1 LRSSLEN
8 RLGAGSVFRDVDV
21 IEPGQDFVDTIEA
34 RVRACRVF
42 LALIGQEW
50 IDARNAAGER
60 RLDDEEDYLRREV
73 AVALARPDLRV
84 IPVLVEGAA
93 VPGTTQLP
101 PDRWALSRRH
111 AVSLRDETWEAD
123 VDRLTEA
130 VRKVVGQAKAEE
142 AVGRGRPRRVHPAL
156 WTLVGAAAVIVA
168 IALPRLMPGGDVPS
182 SSNVDG
188 ASSFS
193 TGASVGD
200 RGTRVALPAE
210 GVTIAIPRISEIE
223 MGEQIY
229 SLVAGSLAPRG
240 DSMTLRLRFRTFNES
255 RYDHAP
261 ASVVVRLTAGSEEKT
276 PITSFDGLLPGR
288 TVLPGDVTFV
298 LPRNTATALLQ
309 LSQGDESGELPLDL
323 APGGPLVTTAQDL
336 DTESRSVGYPMYFRD
351 EPVLL
356 EADGRRYVL
365 LRVNVR
371 QFANKNRVAVTAR
384 LDNDSRY
391 SESFGRGTF
400 RLALEDGTVLAP
412 AIGDDDV
419 VEGRTTRIEQVVF
432 EVPTTTVRVILR
444 TIRGDEVRE
453 FPVELTATGNPG

>member
-1 LRSSLEN
+1 VLRAKSLVVETWMPSIFLSYRRDDSAGYAGRLRSSLEN

-101 PDRWALSRRH
+101 PDLWALSRRH
-111 AVSLRDETWEAD
+111 AVSLRDETWESD

-188 ASSFS
+188 ASSSS

-240 DSMTLRLRFRTFNES
+240 DSMTLRLRSALAPEATGRERMPELPKPGS
-255 RYDHAP
+255 RAPEIAP
-261 ASVVVRLTAGSEEKT
+261 AGRGRHARASPMASVSTPERTRILCKT
-276 PITSFDGLLPGR
+276 
-288 TVLPGDVTFV
+288 
-298 LPRNTATALLQ
+298 
-309 LSQGDESGELPLDL
+309 SG
-323 APGGPLVTTAQDL
+323 
-336 DTESRSVGYPMYFRD
+336 
-351 EPVLL
+351 
-356 EADGRRYVL
+356 
-365 LRVNVR
+365 
-371 QFANKNRVAVTAR
+371 RVAVR
-384 LDNDSRY
+384 
-391 SESFGRGTF
+391 
-400 RLALEDGTVLAP
+400 AP
-412 AIGDDDV
+412 VRPADAIGSSV
-419 VEGRTTRIEQVVF
+419 RTGASCR
-432 EVPTTTVRVILR
+432 
-444 TIRGDEVRE
+444 
-453 FPVELTATGNPG
+453 